1 MLKAREEVRQKESST
16 TNLSTN
22 NKEQKQPFTSNINNN
37 NNNNKPTHAYE
48 NFTLPDSSSRR
59 SSNGLQTPIDNK
71 DASDSKVAVGKSTT
85 NGDLDR
91 NDADMNMYERQDST
105 DDEVQNEEEEVYQ
118 NFSVINSHYNKKNKN
133 TSPRDSTIIS
143 FSTATTTLPSS
154 DKNGITTTATTTK
167 PQLNTFASST
177 SSSTFSSSFLSKTMS
192 LDASSSSRHDGD
204 LAMHQL
210 SSFSSN
216 REKFTSLTSSAKN
229 KSVTLP
235 NKKASSFTP
244 SDTDAVESNKHKPKF
259 YSLRP
264 PKKPPR
270 VSVLDTHSTEKS
282 VERNDNEKNKENL
295 GPVCRIVNNRTCGE
309 DSMVDCHFFLY
320 FSN

>member
-22 NKEQKQPFTSNINNN
+22 NKEQKQPSTSNINNN
-37 NNNNKPTHAYE
+37 NNNKPTNTYE
-48 NFTLPDSSSRR
+48 NFTLPDPSSRR
-59 SSNGLQTPIDNK
+59 FSNALQTPIDNK
-71 DASDSKVAVGKSTT
+71 DVSDSKVAVGKSTT
-85 NGDLDR
+85 TGDPDR
-91 NDADMNMYERQDST
+91 NDDDMNMYERQDST

-177 SSSTFSSSFLSKTMS
+177 SSSSFSSSFLSKTMS
-192 LDASSSSRHDGD
+192 LDASSSSRHDGE

-216 REKFTSLTSSAKN
+216 REKFTSSTSSAKN

-235 NKKASSFTP
+235 SKKASSFTP
-244 SDTDAVESNKHKPKF
+244 SDTDVVDSNKQKPKF

-270 VSVLDTHSTEKS
+270 VSVLDSHSTDKS
-282 VERNDNEKNKENL
+282 VKKNDNEKNKENL